1 MLRIFHPGDYGAVQR
16 RSAQALLRQDG
27 SVSLNSH
34 RTNIRVL
41 HVIGSLGIGGTEKT
55 MQLLATG
62 MDRGRYSCFV
72 FSHADGERRA
82 LVESQ
87 GVKVFVGGDLFACLR
102 KVAPHVIHVHR
113 AGWTDRTFMRPIV
126 RYKGGQALPV
136 VVETNVFGRYDASD
150 DRRAI
155 DMHLFV
161 SRFCLERYCRDNA
174 IAAPAG
180 RHDVLYN
187 PVDVEAFRNCGLD
200 ESEAR
205 RQGHVVGRVSRPD
218 PGKWSPLGWR
228 FVPRVAQEFP
238 DFRYRVVGIIDQAR
252 DYFRQSG
259 VMGSVEIVPPLLR
272 DQELAAFLD
281 SVDVFAHAND
291 TGESFGMTIAEAMAA
306 GLPVVTHRCP
316 GNRDNAQTDLVEHGE
331 TGLVAEDEESYTE
344 HILHLLK
351 DRELARRLGR
361 KGREKAAREF
371 ATPVVTKKLA
381 AIYEAL
387 LAARGA
393 ARPAAP

>member
-1 MLRIFHPGDYGAVQR
+1 MLRIFRSGDYGAMQR

-72 FSHADGERRA
+72 FSHEDGERRG

-87 GVKVFVGGDLFACLR
+87 GVKVFVGGDLFACLG
-102 KVAPHVIHVHR
+102 KIAPHVIHVHR
-113 AGWTDRTFMRPIV
+113 AGWTDRKFMRSIV
-126 RYKGGQALPV
+126 RYKAGQALPL

-150 DRRAI
+150 DRQAI

-161 SRFCLERYCRDNA
+161 SRFCLERYLRDNA

-187 PVDVEAFRNCGLD
+187 PVDVSAFRECGTD
-200 ESEAR
+200 KDPAGGR
-205 RQGHVVGRVSRPD
+205 GPVVGRVSRPD

-238 DFRYRVVGIIDQAR
+238 DFRYRVIGVIDEAL
-252 DYFRQSG
+252 DHFRQSG
-259 VMGSVEIVPPLLR
+259 VMGNVEIVPPLLR
-272 DQELAAFLD
+272 DQELAAFFD

-316 GNRDNAQTDLVEHGE
+316 GSRDNAQTELVEHGE
-331 TGLVAEDEESYTE
+331 TGFVAEDEQSYAE
-344 HILHLLK
+344 HIIHLLK
-351 DRELARRLGR
+351 DRGLARRMGQ
-361 KGREKAAREF
+361 KGRAKAAREF
-371 ATPVVTKKLA
+371 ATPVVTQKLA

-387 LAARGA
+387 LAPKAARGKA
-393 ARPAAP
+393 G